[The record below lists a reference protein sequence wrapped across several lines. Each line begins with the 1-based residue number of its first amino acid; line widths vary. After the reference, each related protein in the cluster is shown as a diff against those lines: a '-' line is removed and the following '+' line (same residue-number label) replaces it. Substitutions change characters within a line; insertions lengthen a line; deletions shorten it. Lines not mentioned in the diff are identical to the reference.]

1 MNVHF
6 DKTGT
11 LLRTTAE
18 KHPPVIYDA
27 RGNGGG
33 HISPTLTGDHQ
44 SRITDYTAIVLE
56 SGNEEDNDLCRKE
69 LFQVAEGRD
78 SGVSPSEVG
87 ELRGGSEVLIVTD
100 STETQKDG
108 VGGEDNSDSNRDS

>member
-1 MNVHF
+1 MDEQRVEIICLMDEGGAVMNVHF
-6 DKTGT
+6 DKAGT

-33 HISPTLTGDHQ
+33 YISPTLTGDHQ

-56 SGNEEDNDLCRKE
+56 EDDDENDSVR
-69 LFQVAEGRD
+69 
-78 SGVSPSEVG
+78 P
-87 ELRGGSEVLIVTD
+87 
-100 STETQKDG
+100 
-108 VGGEDNSDSNRDS
+108 